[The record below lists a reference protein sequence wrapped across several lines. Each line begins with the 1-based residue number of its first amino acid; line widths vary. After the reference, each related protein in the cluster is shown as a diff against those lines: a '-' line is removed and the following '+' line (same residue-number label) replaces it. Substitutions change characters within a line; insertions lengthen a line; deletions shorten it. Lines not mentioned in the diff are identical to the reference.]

1 MITQVSKKEEAQFK
15 KWAEEFGQK
24 LPENL
29 RNSWTAVVDNDYEG
43 REELKNAWLRQQD
56 YTTKTQELA
65 KEREAVE
72 AEKAAFAQK
81 EQAYQTW
88 YSQANQEYMTQNQKL
103 KQLENALGQ
112 TGFVQ
117 GQPKSETTP
126 EQKELLGVIAG
137 LHNRIEQIDR
147 GTYNA
152 AVNLSSLAY
161 KAAREGYAF
170 DPAKVVEISTTQNL
184 PLDRAFNEFIA
195 PEREAR
201 QKAQLEKEREELRE
215 QIKREILSNRPGP
228 DNFGSES
235 PVTERL
241 FATNTAPVSKYDRV
255 NDAVKEF
262 YANYKGD

>member
-1 MITQVSKKEEAQFK
+1 MSKKEDAQFK
-15 KWAEEFGQK
+15 KWAEEFAQK

-29 RNSWTAVVDNDYEG
+29 RNSWTAIVDNEYEG
-43 REELKNAWLRQQD
+43 REELKNSWLRQQD

-72 AEKAAFAQK
+72 AEKQAFSQK
-81 EQAYQTW
+81 EQAYQSW
-88 YSQANQEYMTQNQKL
+88 YQQANQEYMTQAQKI
-103 KQLENALGQ
+103 KQLEGALQ
-112 TGFVQ
+112 NTGFVP

-161 KAAREGYAF
+161 KAAREGYNF

-184 PLDRAFNEFIA
+184 TLDRAFNEFIA

-201 QKAQLEKEREELRE
+201 QKAQFEKEREELKE
-215 QIKREILSNRPGP
+215 QIRREVLSSTRPGP

-241 FATNTAPVSKYDRV
+241 FAQNAAPVSKYDRI
-255 NDAVKEF
+255 AEATKEF